1 MSSSPKFVPFPN
13 ELIRN
18 IFELLPQSSLL
29 QLRLVNRGTKELL
42 PPPQCIA
49 LRSPCQNSLLEAVTH
64 ALNAPPSSID
74 DVKKLTIVTTNDR
87 KEKICGFWMPKPPSL
102 SPRKRRGL
110 VPAVYELMAKLN
122 SGVSPKLTGLHL
134 NVDGLTPGQ
143 LTELES
149 LLLEKPEEKWSIST
163 LNLLGN
169 CLARSHPLMALV
181 RKVETLTAVEIN
193 YEPCYLPV
201 NQHHLE
207 GVSCSIHGGM
217 NDAIS
222 QTVYLRHCSNLKWL
236 VLNERHLKANRDGLD
251 SIKWSHSKAVAFV
264 KAICRLPNLKQ
275 LAIVFSGYDG
285 FNDKATA
292 TSRAKRAIQ
301 DVMEGATHLDRFRI
315 CGPADAK
322 SNPRSFEICWEG
334 CRTPSGEVVITEEQT
349 DYSQK
354 GEPGWHH
361 VRF

>member
-163 LNLLGN
+163 LNLVGN

-207 GVSCSIHGGM
+207 
-217 NDAIS
+217 
-222 QTVYLRHCSNLKWL
+222 
-236 VLNERHLKANRDGLD
+236 D